1 MDIKE
6 VSQRSAKIRQRYH
19 ELELKYHGSKWNTEE
34 DALAFLT
41 DAGIVGRLVMDQQG
55 RWPKTSEDQLDY
67 KIGECIWW
75 LSTLADQTGLS
86 LEDCISHFLD
96 QREKD
101 LG

>member
-19 ELELKYHGSKWNTEE
+19 KLELKYHGSEWNTEE

-55 RWPKTSEDQLDY
+55 RWPKTSGNQLNY

-75 LSTLADQTGLS
+75 FSTLADQTGLS
-86 LEDCISHFLD
+86 LEDCISHFRD

-101 LG
+101 LK

>member
-6 VSQRSAKIRQRYH
+6 VTQRAAKMRQRYH
-19 ELELKYHGSKWNTEE
+19 ELELQYHGSKWSTEE

-55 RWPKTSEDQLDY
+55 WWPKTSDDQLDY

-75 LSTLADQTGLS
+75 LATLADQTGLS
-86 LEDCISHFLD
+86 LV
-96 QREKD
+96 R
-101 LG
+101 